1 MTAVP
6 RIIRLPEAVAAKI
19 AAGEVIERPAAVVKE
34 LVENALD
41 AGAGR
46 IDVALEEG
54 GRRLVEVAD
63 DGEGMTPEDAR
74 LSIERH
80 ATSKIRALADLLAIE
95 TYGFRGE
102 ALTSIA
108 AVARLT
114 LVTRRRDALAGTCLE
129 VEGGRLVAEGPAS
142 APPGTTVAVRG
153 LFFNLPARRQ
163 FLRSAATETAQAS
176 DVVARLA
183 LAHPEVAFSLTVD
196 GRLTLSGRRDAGLE
210 ERLAALLG
218 PDVPPLVP
226 VSRVEGGVALTGY
239 VSPPGVSRAGAGSFY
254 LFVNGR
260 PIRDR
265 GLLHAVV
272 QGSRHAH
279 EPGRYPF
286 GALFLAVPPP
296 LVDVNVHP
304 AKAEVRFRDP
314 AAVHGL
320 LARAIEAALGA
331 AGVLPVA
338 PLERDARRVEG
349 VREALASY
357 LRRVEMPGRQP
368 ASPPPIV
375 PLPLEAE
382 PPRRA
387 TAPATGPEAQAP
399 RPLRY
404 AALRYL
410 GQLRASYLLCEG
422 EEGLV
427 IVDQHAAHE
436 RLRFERL
443 RQARVGREAAA
454 LRLLV
459 PRAVTLRPDRA
470 ALVAERAAWLAALGF
485 EVEPFGPTGTLLVKA
500 LPVALA
506 GLDPAPLLEEVASDL
521 EGLAPAAPI
530 EAALDHLL
538 ATLACH
544 GAVTFRQALDVAEAR
559 TLLDDLDRFGVTGAC
574 PHGRPVSR
582 LIGFGELERLFARR

>member
-1 MTAVP
+1 MSGAP
-6 RIIRLPEAVAAKI
+6 RIVRLPEGVAAKI

-46 IDVALEEG
+46 IDIALEGG
-54 GRRLVEVAD
+54 GRRLVQVAD

-74 LSIERH
+74 LSLERH
-80 ATSKIRALADLLAIE
+80 TTSKIRALADLLAIT

-102 ALTSIA
+102 ALASIA
-108 AVARLT
+108 AVSRLT
-114 LVTRRRDALAGTCLE
+114 LVTRPRDALAGTRIE
-129 VEGGRLVAEGPAS
+129 VEGGRLVAEGPAG
-142 APPGTTVAVRG
+142 APPGATVAVRS

-163 FLRSAATETAQAS
+163 FLRSPATETAQAS

-183 LAHPEVAFSLTVD
+183 LAHPEVAVSLTVD
-196 GRLTLSGRRDAGLE
+196 GRLTLAGRRDADLE
-210 ERLAALLG
+210 ERLAALVG
-218 PDVPPLVP
+218 PDAPPLVP
-226 VSRVEGGVALTGY
+226 VSRAEGGVAVTGY
-239 VSPPGVSRAGAGSFY
+239 VSPPGVSRSGAGSLY
-254 LFVNGR
+254 LFVNDR

-265 GLLHAVV
+265 AILHAVL

-286 GALFLAVPPP
+286 GALFLTVPPP

-304 AKAEVRFRDP
+304 AKAEVRFREP
-314 AAVHGL
+314 SAVHGL
-320 LARAIEAALGA
+320 VSRAVEGALVA
-331 AGVLPVA
+331 AGALPVG
-338 PLERDARRVEG
+338 PLEGGPRRVEG
-349 VREALASY
+349 AREALATY
-357 LRRVEMPGRQP
+357 LRRVETPGRPPTSP
-368 ASPPPIV
+368 APAA

-387 TAPATGPEAQAP
+387 AAAGREDQGPGP
-399 RPLRY
+399 MRY

-427 IVDQHAAHE
+427 VIDQHAAHE

-443 RQARVGREAAA
+443 RAARAGREPAA

-470 ALVAERAAWLAALGF
+470 AVVAERAPWLAALGL
-485 EVEPFGPTGTLLVKA
+485 EVEPFGPTGTLLVTA
-500 LPVALA
+500 VPVPLA
-506 GLDPAPLLEEVASDL
+506 SLDPAPLLEEVASDL
-521 EGLAPAAPI
+521 EGLAPAAPL
-530 EAALDHLL
+530 EAVLDHLL

-544 GAVTFRQALDVAEAR
+544 GAVTFRQALDPAEAQG
-559 TLLDDLDRFGVTGAC
+559 LLADLDRFGVTGAC

-582 LIGFGELERLFARR
+582 LIGFGELERLFQRR